1 MEVFLS
7 LSDGRLYRVRDGMT
21 IGRYETNDVVL
32 DDKKASRRHARV
44 LLDHG
49 VAEIEDLGSDNGV
62 LLNGERVDRR
72 VLRAGDEIR
81 IGATTLRFVED
92 PPGARA
98 APAPAKVPTPAFLDE
113 EPGDEASIDV
123 VDVVD
128 DGVDYEVDAIDDGVP
143 AGVAR
148 GGRDASA
155 DDYPSVAEPRRR
167 EPARRRRINPFVLLL
182 VWLATFVMFS
192 VMGVFVL
199 LVLKQKYPECDI
211 YRLLDWLRDTFPE
224 RFPRPK

>member
-1 MEVFLS
+1 VEVFLS

-81 IGATTLRFVED
+81 IGATTLRFVDD
-92 PPGARA
+92 PPAARA
-98 APAPAKVPTPAFLDE
+98 APAQAPTPAFLDD
-113 EPGDEASIDV
+113 EPEDEAAIDI
-123 VDVVD
+123 VDV
-128 DGVDYEVDAIDDGVP
+128 IDDGVP
-143 AGVAR
+143 AGAVR
-148 GGRDASA
+148 EVRA

-167 EPARRRRINPFVLLL
+167 GPARRRTNPFVLLL

>member
-1 MEVFLS
+1 VEAFLS
-7 LSDGRLYRVRDGMT
+7 LPDGRLYRVRDGMT

-44 LLDHG
+44 LFEHG

-62 LLNGERVDRR
+62 LLNGKRIDRR
-72 VLRAGDEIR
+72 VLKPGDEIR

-92 PPGARA
+92 PVAARTAGADPPRG
-98 APAPAKVPTPAFLDE
+98 PAQGPPPTPAFLDE
-113 EPGDEASIDV
+113 DPGDEAL

-128 DGVDYEVDAIDDGVP
+128 PIDDGVP
-143 AGVAR
+143 AGAVR
-148 GGRDASA
+148 GDDDRDAAVA
-155 DDYPSVAEPRRR
+155 DDYPSVGERRR
-167 EPARRRRINPFVLLL
+167 RAPARRRGINPFVLLL
-182 VWLATFVMFS
+182 TWLAAFVMFS

-211 YRLLDWLRDTFPE
+211 YKLLEWLRDTFPE

>member
-1 MEVFLS
+1 VEAFLS
-7 LSDGRLYRVRDGMT
+7 LADGRHYRVRDGMT

-44 LLDHG
+44 LFDHG

-62 LLNGERVDRR
+62 LLNGVRIDRGA
-72 VLRAGDEIR
+72 LRPGDEIR
-81 IGATTLRFVED
+81 IGGTTLRFVED
-92 PPGARA
+92 PPAARTAPAREPARA
-98 APAPAKVPTPAFLDE
+98 PMPAFLDE
-113 EPGDEASIDV
+113 DPADGEPSDV

-128 DGVDYEVDAIDDGVP
+128 VIDDGVP
-143 AGVAR
+143 AGA
-148 GGRDASA
+148 AAA

-167 EPARRRRINPFVLLL
+167 APARRRRINPLVLLL
-182 VWLATFVMFS
+182 TWFAAFVMMS

-211 YRLLDWLRDTFPE
+211 YKLLEWLRDTFPE